1 VTSRQESS
9 FHGAG
14 GLEIYW
20 RAWLPGTVA
29 RAVVVIAHGAGE
41 HSGRYPHV
49 ASRLVDEGYAVY
61 AIDHRGHGRSQG
73 PRALIDR
80 LVNAVAD
87 LDMLVLL
94 AAGEHPGVAVF
105 LLGHSM
111 GATISLSYATRH
123 QDRLSGLVLTG
134 PLAAIE
140 AVPAPVRVA
149 ARTISALAPRMP
161 MTKIDASLV
170 SRDAAVVQDYER
182 DPLVHHGK
190 LPVRTVTE
198 IATAIESFPAGV
210 SAITVPTLIMYGT
223 ADGLCPPRGSLML
236 SQRIGSTDKTL
247 QSYAGLYHEILNEPE
262 RDQVLADLCGWLAA
276 QIADLEAQA
285 AVSPPASENRQPL
298 K

>member
-1 VTSRQESS
+1 
-9 FHGAG
+9 
-14 GLEIYW
+14 
-20 RAWLPGTVA
+20 
-29 RAVVVIAHGAGE
+29 
-41 HSGRYPHV
+41 
-49 ASRLVDEGYAVY
+49 
-61 AIDHRGHGRSQG
+61 
-73 PRALIDR
+73 
-80 LVNAVAD
+80 
-87 LDMLVLL
+87 
-94 AAGEHPGVAVF
+94 
-105 LLGHSM
+105 
-111 GATISLSYATRH
+111 
-123 QDRLSGLVLTG
+123 
-134 PLAAIE
+134 
-140 AVPAPVRVA
+140 
-149 ARTISALAPRMP
+149 MP